1 MKNNLEKLKEL
12 NVKIIP
18 ENYYIDDI
26 EMFVKKFILND
37 KQEINDESQRLFDI
51 MFSLLM
57 SLYSVRKD
65 EYDKVISELK
75 TRLDLDDN
83 NFNSFRD
90 TLKNEIEETLKNLI
104 KSEQQKEELEKNF
117 RIGLL
122 STTYNVENTIEH
134 LKKVINFFSE
144 NRVEEILK
152 EENNDLRNI
161 ATIFCLI
168 NDERPNQYKNLIDI
182 LKSEIKAEN
191 REEELKKIN
200 DFEENIL
207 NNFGKYI
214 TENLVESEKLEL
226 IQFCKDYKI
235 FSFENI
241 DVEITVETEKG
252 KEEMD

>member
-182 LKSEIKAEN
+182 LKSEIITEN
-191 REEELKKIN
+191 REKELKKID
-200 DFEENIL
+200 DFEKNIL
-207 NNFGKYI
+207 NNFRKYI
-214 TENLVESEKLEL
+214 ADNLEESEKLEL
-226 IQFCKDYKI
+226 IQYCKDYKI
-235 FSFENI
+235 FFF
-241 DVEITVETEKG
+241 
-252 KEEMD
+252 

>member
-182 LKSEIKAEN
+182 LKSEIITEN
-191 REEELKKIN
+191 REKELKKID
-200 DFEENIL
+200 DFEKNIL
-207 NNFGKYI
+207 NNFRKYI
-214 TENLVESEKLEL
+214 ADNLEKSEKLEL
-226 IQFCKDYKI
+226 IQYCKDYKI
-235 FSFENI
+235 FFF
-241 DVEITVETEKG
+241 
-252 KEEMD
+252 

>member
-1 MKNNLEKLKEL
+1 ME
-12 NVKIIP
+12 
-18 ENYYIDDI
+18 
-26 EMFVKKFILND
+26 
-37 KQEINDESQRLFDI
+37 
-51 MFSLLM
+51 
-57 SLYSVRKD
+57 
-65 EYDKVISELK
+65 
-75 TRLDLDDN
+75 
-83 NFNSFRD
+83 
-90 TLKNEIEETLKNLI
+90 
-104 KSEQQKEELEKNF
+104 KEELEKDF

-122 STTYNVENTIEH
+122 STTYNVENTIQH

-152 EENNDLRNI
+152 EENDNLRNI

-200 DFEENIL
+200 YFEETIL
-207 NNFGKYI
+207 NSFGKYI
-214 TENLVESEKLEL
+214 ADNLIESEKLEL
-226 IQFCKDYKI
+226 IQYCKDYKI

-252 KEEMD
+252 KEEEVMKKINEFMVQ

>member
-182 LKSEIKAEN
+182 LKSEIITEN
-191 REEELKKIN
+191 REKELKKID
-200 DFEENIL
+200 DFEKNIL
-207 NNFGKYI
+207 NNFRKYI
-214 TENLVESEKLEL
+214 ADNFEESEKLEL
-226 IQFCKDYKI
+226 IQYCKDYKI
-235 FSFENI
+235 FFF
-241 DVEITVETEKG
+241 
-252 KEEMD
+252 

>member
-1 MKNNLEKLKEL
+1 MEKEKLEK
-12 NVKIIP
+12 
-18 ENYYIDDI
+18 D
-26 EMFVKKFILND
+26 
-37 KQEINDESQRLFDI
+37 
-51 MFSLLM
+51 
-57 SLYSVRKD
+57 
-65 EYDKVISELK
+65 
-75 TRLDLDDN
+75 
-83 NFNSFRD
+83 
-90 TLKNEIEETLKNLI
+90 
-104 KSEQQKEELEKNF
+104 F

-122 STTYNVENTIEH
+122 STTYNVENTIQH

-200 DFEENIL
+200 YFEETIL
-207 NNFGKYI
+207 NSFGKYI
-214 TENLVESEKLEL
+214 ADNLIESEKLEL
-226 IQFCKDYKI
+226 IQYCKDYKI

-252 KEEMD
+252 KEEEVMKKINEFMLQ